1 MSLYLILVISSLA
14 IPLILSND
22 KKVTFCKYWGEL
34 IPSLI
39 LITFVF
45 AAADIIFTK
54 KGIWGFNPRYLI
66 GCTIAGIPVE
76 EWLFFLAIPY
86 SSIFIHIVFIRY
98 FPGIFLPEKT
108 TGIITL
114 ILIAA
119 LLAAIILFRTRAY
132 TTFYSAVMIVVLI
145 ISISGKDKLLNR
157 FYITFLIIL
166 VPFFLVN
173 GILTGSFIEEEVVWY
188 NELEITGFR
197 IFTIPVEDI
206 AYGFSLIMINLLMM
220 KLMRKLLKKNH
231 DIDGMQLG

>member
-1 MSLYLILVISSLA
+1 
-14 IPLILSND
+14 
-22 KKVTFCKYWGEL
+22 
-34 IPSLI
+34 
-39 LITFVF
+39 
-45 AAADIIFTK
+45 
-54 KGIWGFNPRYLI
+54 
-66 GCTIAGIPVE
+66 
-76 EWLFFLAIPY
+76 
-86 SSIFIHIVFIRY
+86 
-98 FPGIFLPEKT
+98 
-108 TGIITL
+108 
-114 ILIAA
+114 
-119 LLAAIILFRTRAY
+119 
-132 TTFYSAVMIVVLI
+132 MIVVLI

-231 DIDGMQLG
+231 DIDEMQPG